1 MQRRIV
7 VSGTGCCLVDLLYNQ
22 IDFNAPLM
30 RPFLSVEK
38 GDGGLMPGKLVFR
51 EEFETFSGMPVEE
64 FIRIVTAERDC
75 DAMNVGGP
83 SVVSLIHAAQLT
95 VEEEC
100 EVRFFGLT
108 GTDAHGSF
116 LRSALAETPLNLND
130 LGQVDRSTPS
140 TVVLSDPGYDGGAG
154 ERMFINSIGAAWDY
168 LPDRLGEHFYDAD
181 ITVFGGTALVP
192 RIHENLTS
200 LLSRARS
207 SGCLTVVNTVFDFR
221 NERLRPHGRWPLGAS
236 DESYR
241 YTDLLITDREE
252 AFGLSGCSDFPRAI
266 AFFRGKGLGALMI
279 TDGPNPVHLYSD
291 GSVFESMGPMTM
303 PVSGMVSELLRT
315 HREGDTTGAGDNF
328 TGGVLASLVG
338 QLSQGVSRPDLGRM
352 CAWGIASG
360 GFACFYL
367 GGTFL
372 ERSPGEKLNRI
383 KPIFDDYIRKE
394 GGPSRP

>member
-1 MQRRIV
+1 M
-7 VSGTGCCLVDLLYNQ
+7 S
-22 IDFNAPLM
+22 
-30 RPFLSVEK
+30 PFLSVQK

-51 EEFETFSGMPVEE
+51 EEFEAFSGMPMEE
-64 FIRIVTAERDC
+64 FIRSVTADRDC

-100 EVRFFGLT
+100 EIRFFGLT
-108 GTDAHGSF
+108 GADAHGLF
-116 LRSALAETPLNLND
+116 LRSALRGTTLNLKD
-130 LGQVDRSTPS
+130 LGQVDGSTPS
-140 TVVLSDPGYDGGAG
+140 TLVLSDPGYDGGAG
-154 ERMFINSIGAAWDY
+154 ERMFIHSIGAAMDY
-168 LPDRLGEHFYDAD
+168 LPDRLGRRFFNAD

-200 LLSRARS
+200 LLSRAKS

-221 NERLRPHGRWPLGAS
+221 SDKLRPHGRWPLGAS

-241 YTDLLITDREE
+241 STDLLIADREE

-266 AFFRGKGLGALMI
+266 AFFREKGLGALVI

-291 GSVFESMGPMTM
+291 GPVFEPIGTRTM
-303 PVSGMVSELLRT
+303 PVSGMVRELLRT

-328 TGGVLASLVG
+328 TGGVLASLAR
-338 QLSQGVSRPDLGRM
+338 QLSRGVSRPDLGRA

-372 ERSPGEKLNRI
+372 ERRPGEKLKRI
-383 KPIFDDYIRKE
+383 KPIFDAYIRQE